1 MLRTR
6 QYMKNETANN
16 NNHNPPRALAEHA
29 NDALAPQDR
38 FASTPTTRNG
48 DGFFRTEKPI
58 SGVSQWS
65 LHPKGGVPPTA
76 FAMLL
81 EYVVWFRKLAFA
93 HPLDGDPDPA

>member
-16 NNHNPPRALAEHA
+16 NNHNPLRALAEHA

-81 EYVVWFRKLAFA
+81 EYVRV
-93 HPLDGDPDPA
+93 